1 MNIIFQVQ
9 ESEQVIRGMI
19 EGELD
24 TFTAPQLKE
33 ELETME
39 LAEGVYVEI
48 DLSKLNYMDS
58 TGLGVF
64 VGFYKRAK
72 REQASVK
79 LVGLSS
85 RLRRLFEI
93 TGLSDLM
100 EIENEK
106 RVELSNEGI

>member
-33 ELETME
+33 ELEAME

-100 EIENEK
+100 EIGNEK

>member
-39 LAEGVYVEI
+39 LAEGVYVEM

-72 REQASVK
+72 REQATVK
-79 LVGLSS
+79 LIGLSS

-100 EIENEK
+100 EIDNEK

>member
-9 ESEQVIRGMI
+9 ETENVIRGII

-33 ELETME
+33 ELEAIE
-39 LAEGVYVEI
+39 LQEGTNVEI

-72 REQASVK
+72 REQANVK
-79 LVGLSS
+79 LVGLSA

-100 EIENEK
+100 EIEK
-106 RVELSNEGI
+106 DKKVEVSNEGI

>member
-33 ELETME
+33 ELEAME

-106 RVELSNEGI
+106 RVELSNGGI

>member
-72 REQASVK
+72 REQATVK
-79 LVGLSS
+79 LIGLSS

-100 EIENEK
+100 EIDNEK

>member
-9 ESEQVIRGMI
+9 ESEQVIRGII

-33 ELETME
+33 ELEAMT
-39 LAEGVYVEI
+39 LTEGMHVEI

-72 REQASVK
+72 REQANVK
-79 LVGLSS
+79 LVGLST

-106 RVELSNEGI
+106 KVEVSNEGI